1 MIKRTLNINEID
13 ATSSPVL
20 YTCHGVGSCIA
31 LFLTDRLKN
40 LKGGAHISFPSSASA
55 NQCKG
60 AFELISELRTALK
73 RLGSDL
79 IHLRA
84 KLAGGAKVFDSS
96 FNIGE
101 ENRDAVLEYLV
112 QKKIYIAASDLG
124 GHVARTVQFN
134 SETGELKISTSEP
147 KVYSI

>member
-1 MIKRTLNINEID
+1 MIERTLKINEVD

-20 YTCHGVGSCIA
+20 YTCHGLGSCIA
-31 LFLTDRLKN
+31 LFLTDRLRN
-40 LKGGAHISFPSSASA
+40 LKGGAHISSPSSAS
-55 NQCKG
+55 QCKG
-60 AFELISELRTALK
+60 ALELISELLGALK
-73 RLGSDL
+73 REGSDL

-84 KLAGGAKVFDSS
+84 KLAGGAKVYDSS

-101 ENRDAVLEYLV
+101 KNMDAVVEILV
-112 QKKIYIAASDLG
+112 QSKIFIAASDLG

-134 SETGELKISTSEP
+134 SETGELKISTSDQ